1 MERAR
6 KKELV
11 TSLNGVFAD
20 AGVIV
25 VSHYKGLT
33 VAEMTDLRRQMAE
46 AGATLKVAKNS
57 LVKIALEGTSA
68 SGISDLFVGPTVI
81 AYSDDPVAAPRIA
94 AKFAKGNEKLVLLG
108 GVMGETML
116 DVDGVKAL
124 AALPSLDELRG
135 KIIGLVNAP
144 ATKVAGVLQAP
155 ASQLTRVM
163 GAYASKSEAA

>member
-1 MERAR
+1 MDRAR
-6 KKELV
+6 KQELV

-33 VAEMTDLRRQMAE
+33 VSEMTDLRRQMAE
-46 AGATLKVAKNS
+46 AGATLK
-57 LVKIALEGTSA
+57 GTPA
-68 SGISDLFVGPTVI
+68 NGISDLFVGPTVI
-81 AYSDDPVAAPRIA
+81 AYSEDPVAAPRIA
-94 AKFAKGNEKLVLLG
+94 AKFAKSNEKLVLLG

-135 KIIGLVNAP
+135 KIVGLVNAP

-155 ASQLTRVM
+155 AGQLARVM

>member
-1 MERAR
+1 MDRAQ
-6 KKELV
+6 KQELV
-11 TSLNGVFAD
+11 KSLNTMFAE

-33 VAEMTDLRRQMAE
+33 VGEMTDLRRQMAE

-68 SGISDLFVGPTVI
+68 NGISDLFVGPTVI

-94 AKFAKGNEKLVLLG
+94 AKFAKSNEKLVLLG
-108 GVMGETML
+108 GTMGETML

-124 AALPSLDELRG
+124 AALPSMDELRG
-135 KIIGLVNAP
+135 KIVGLINAP
-144 ATKVAGVLQAP
+144 ATKVVGVLQAP
-155 ASQLTRVM
+155 ASQLARVM

>member
-1 MERAR
+1 VERAR